1 MVGEV
6 IFKIKLN
13 MKKYFFILIL
23 LFSLTRVSAS
33 GLIVETMDEQVQ
45 SMVMTVLRLRVV
57 NNTDSTYYR
66 ANVNY
71 LLKRNQFEH
80 IVVDPYDLGGAR
92 LTIDTIDAN
101 TIVVSFEIDSIVPG
115 IFPYAAGIC
124 VGIHDE
130 NWTPRIKGDDPS
142 YIASTTFIQNNS
154 VQASFLEAGLPDAF
168 ALSIPSGATLYLSEG
183 DSVPLAWQSVPGAL
197 RYALFVFN
205 SDSNLIYQKD
215 AYRTAERV
223 LLDTGAYF
231 WKVRAERPNE
241 EYSMEDVSAINST
254 RLNVRR
260 FSPELATEWKSKGI
274 KSVSGRKD
282 TPMLEVVWGEY
293 ADLREWDKPHLNHEY
308 INEVQGYSC
317 WAIGIKN
324 LNAYYGGTLTLDEII
339 WHVMTSEGRGNIN
352 TFATF
357 TAAALTPSKYFYG
370 LQYALDSNEAYQRIE
385 HKRDYLTYDKVKELI
400 DEDKIL
406 YINVKRPQNLGGLG
420 HVMLVD
426 GYGKIGNDSFIEL
439 VNIDNYG
446 NIANMGTDSLLK
458 ILDSYT
464 IIDRPPYVRNM
475 SPDLGVFQYDSA
487 VDSVVIKWTDSD
499 GDGMVDFDEKYRF
512 MTNPN
517 LADSDTDG
525 VNDKDEIYAYTI
537 LEKVDYNLET
547 VNPNT
552 SNLKTAMVIKGI
564 ASEYMADVDGD
575 GIRAEL
581 DSDSDADG
589 LKDGVDP
596 DPYNGNIPAKDS
608 VFEKNALPKE
618 VVFYARER
626 LTVNDGCACE
636 NGNAESELRYLCS
649 YVSENTSSEYGTTMG
664 VNVSA
669 AIVYARNDVFVRSN
683 KNNTFLVNYY
693 GDGTLKTIRHDGR
706 YTIEKHYS
714 ETDWPWKL
722 NIELDPFET
731 GDSSLVVHNGDTIT
745 LNNGDRFAVIKVES
759 GGIMYLPVGNVYTE
773 NFQLDAGAKLKFSE
787 QVYETNL
794 YVKNKILWHG
804 NFAFDVKGSFSPE
817 NIAQNKRMLY
827 YGKERV
833 TIDSDWYGT
842 FIAPNATI
850 VLGQTSHKGI
860 YGQVYAKNIIVHQY
874 SDIHN
879 VPFNPTKPIVTA
891 YMVDFV
897 IKGGNE

>member
-1 MVGEV
+1 
-6 IFKIKLN
+6 
-13 MKKYFFILIL
+13 MKKYLFILAL
-23 LFSLTRVSAS
+23 LLSLTHVSAS
-33 GLIVETMDEQVQ
+33 GLVVETMDEQVQ

-57 NNTDSTYYR
+57 NNTDSVYYR

-80 IVVDPYDLGGAR
+80 IVVDPYDLGGAK
-92 LTIDTIDAN
+92 LTLDTVDAN
-101 TIVVSFEIDSIVPG
+101 TIAVSFEIDSIVPG
-115 IFPYAAGIC
+115 IFPYAAGLC

-130 NWTPRIKGDDPS
+130 NWATRIKGDDPS

-154 VQASFLEAGLPDAF
+154 VQASFLETGLPDAF

-183 DSVPLAWQSVPGAL
+183 DSVPFAWQGVPGAL
-197 RYALFVFN
+197 RYTLSVFN
-205 SDSNLIYQKD
+205 SDSALVYQKET
-215 AYRTAERV
+215 YRTAEQA
-223 LLDTGAYF
+223 LLDTGVYL

-260 FSPELATEWKSKGI
+260 FSPELATEWKSMGVN
-274 KSVSGRKD
+274 SVSGRKD
-282 TPMLEVVWGEY
+282 TPMLEVIWGEY
-293 ADLREWDKPHLNHEY
+293 ADLREWDRPHLDHHY

-324 LNAYYGGTLTLDEII
+324 LNAYYGGTLSLDEII
-339 WHVMTSEGRGNIN
+339 WYVKKDYLLDTIN
-352 TFATF
+352 TFRTF
-357 TAAALTPSKYFYG
+357 TSASGDGNMSQKG
-370 LQYALDSNEAYQRIE
+370 LKYALDSNETYQYIWQGE
-385 HKRDYLTYDKVKELI
+385 EPLTYDKVKEII
-400 DEDKIL
+400 DNDKLL
-406 YINVKRPQNLGGLG
+406 YIQIGLPQNLGGLG

-458 ILDSYT
+458 ILDTYT

-475 SPDLGVFQYDSA
+475 SPDLGVSQYDSA

-608 VFEKNALPKE
+608 AFEKNALPKE

-731 GDSSLVVHNGDTIT
+731 SDSSLVVHNGDTVA
-745 LNNGDRFAVIKVES
+745 LNDGDRFAVIKVES

-817 NIAQNKRMLY
+817 NIAKNKRMLY

-879 VPFNPTKPIVTA
+879 VPFKPTKPIVTA

>member
-1 MVGEV
+1 
-6 IFKIKLN
+6 
-13 MKKYFFILIL
+13 MKKYLYILVL
-23 LFSLTRVSAS
+23 LCSLTRVSAS

-80 IVVDPYDLGGAR
+80 IVVDPYDLGGAK
-92 LTIDTIDAN
+92 LTLDTVDAN
-101 TIVVSFEIDSIVPG
+101 TIAVSFEIDSIVPG
-115 IFPYAAGIC
+115 IFPYAAGLC

-130 NWTPRIKGDDPS
+130 NWATRIKGDDPS
-142 YIASTTFIQNNS
+142 YIASANFIQNNN
-154 VQASFLEAGLPDAF
+154 VQASFLDTGLPDAF

-197 RYALFVFN
+197 KYTLSVFN
-205 SDSNLIYQKD
+205 SDSNLVYQKET
-215 AYRTAERV
+215 YRTAERV
-223 LLDTGAYF
+223 LLDTGAYL
-231 WKVRAERPNE
+231 WKVQSRRPNE
-241 EYSMEDVSAINST
+241 ENVMTGASAINAT

-260 FSPELATEWKSKGI
+260 FSPELASEWKSMGV

-282 TPMLEVVWGEY
+282 TPMLEVIWGEH
-293 ADLREWDKPHLNHEY
+293 ADLREWDRPHLNHDY
-308 INEVQGYSC
+308 VNEVQGYSC

-339 WHVMTSEGRGNIN
+339 WYVKKDQYDAIN
-352 TFATF
+352 AFWTFGDAGGD
-357 TAAALTPSKYFYG
+357 AIESQKG
-370 LQYALDSNEAYQRIE
+370 LKYALDSNETYQYISNSKE
-385 HKRDYLTYDKVKELI
+385 PLTYGEIKEIIDDDKL
-400 DEDKIL
+400 L
-406 YINVKRPQNLGGLG
+406 YIKIVWPISLGSVG
-420 HVMLVD
+420 HFLLID
-426 GYGKIGNDSFIEL
+426 GYGKKGDDTFVEL

-458 ILDSYT
+458 MLQDYI

-475 SPDLGVFQYDSA
+475 SSDLGVFQYDRT

-499 GDGMVDFDEKYRF
+499 EDGMVDFDEKYRF
-512 MTNPN
+512 GTNPYYP
-517 LADSDTDG
+517 DSDSDG
-525 VNDKDEIYAYTI
+525 VFDKDEINSYII
-537 LEKVDYNLET
+537 LEKVAYNLEM
-547 VNPNT
+547 VN
-552 SNLKTAMVIKGI
+552 SDSQNLKTAMVIKGI

-581 DSDSDADG
+581 DPDSDDDG
-589 LKDGVDP
+589 LNDGVDSN
-596 DPYNGNIPAKDS
+596 PYNRSIPLKDS
-608 VFEKNALPKE
+608 VMEKNMLPKD
-618 VVFYARER
+618 VVFYAREH
-626 LTVNDGCACE
+626 LTINDG
-636 NGNAESELRYLCS
+636 SECTDKYSGKMLLCS
-649 YVSENTSSEYGTTMG
+649 YVSENTDLEYGVTVG

-669 AIVYARNDVFVRSN
+669 AIVYAKNNVVVRSN

-693 GDGTLKTIRHDGR
+693 GDSTLKTIRQDGR
-706 YTIEKHYS
+706 FTIEKYYDKA
-714 ETDWPWKL
+714 DWPWNL
-722 NIELDPFET
+722 NIELEPFET
-731 GDSSLVVHNGDTIT
+731 GDSILVVHNGDTIT

-804 NFAFDVKGSFSPE
+804 DFAFDVKGSFSPE
-817 NIAQNKRMLY
+817 NIAKNKRMLY

-850 VLGQTSHKGI
+850 VLGQTSHKEI
-860 YGQVYAKNIIVHQY
+860 YGQVYARNIITHQY

-879 VPFNPTKPIVTA
+879 VPFNPVKPIVTT
-891 YMVDFV
+891 YMVDFL

>member
-1 MVGEV
+1 
-6 IFKIKLN
+6 

-66 ANVNY
+66 AKVNY

-80 IVVDPYDLGGAR
+80 IVVDPYDLGGAK
-92 LTIDTIDAN
+92 LTLDTVDAN
-101 TIVVSFEIDSIVPG
+101 TIAVSFEIDSIVPG

-154 VQASFLEAGLPDAF
+154 VQASFLETGLPDAF

-183 DSVPLAWQSVPGAL
+183 DSVPFAWQGVPGAL
-197 RYALFVFN
+197 RYTLSVFN
-205 SDSNLIYQKD
+205 SDSALVYQKET
-215 AYRTAERV
+215 YRTAEQA
-223 LLDTGAYF
+223 LLDTGVYL

-260 FSPELATEWKSKGI
+260 FSPELATEWRSKGV

-282 TPMLEVVWGEY
+282 TPMLEVIWGEY
-293 ADLREWDKPHLNHEY
+293 ADLREWDRPHLNHEY

-339 WHVMTSEGRGNIN
+339 WHVMTSEGRGNVN

-357 TAAALTPSKYFYG
+357 TAAALTSSKYFYG
-370 LQYALDSNEAYQRIE
+370 LQYALDSNEVYQRIE
-385 HKRDYLTYDKVKELI
+385 HKRDYLTYDKVKEFI

-406 YINVKRPQNLGGLG
+406 YISVIRPPNLGGGG
-420 HVMLVD
+420 HVMLID
-426 GYGKIGNDSFIEL
+426 GYGKIGNSTFFEL

-458 ILDSYT
+458 MLDTYT
-464 IIDRPPYVRNM
+464 IIDRPPNVRNM

-525 VNDKDEIYAYTI
+525 VKDKDEIYSYTI

-547 VNPNT
+547 VNLNT

-581 DSDSDADG
+581 DPDSDDDG
-589 LKDGVDP
+589 LKDGEDP
-596 DPYNGNIPAKDS
+596 DPYNRNIPLKDS
-608 VFEKNALPKE
+608 VLEKNTLPKE

-626 LTVNDGCACE
+626 LTVNDGCTCE
-636 NGNAESELRYLCS
+636 NVDAKSELGYLCG
-649 YVSENTSSEYGTTMG
+649 YVSENLSSEYGASMG
-664 VNVSA
+664 VNASA
-669 AIVYARNDVFVRSN
+669 AIVYAKNNVVVRSN
-683 KNNTFLVNYY
+683 KNNTFLLNYY
-693 GDGTLKTIRHDGR
+693 GDSTLKTVRQDGR
-706 YTIEKHYS
+706 FTIEKYYD
-714 ETDWPWKL
+714 EADWPWRL
-722 NIELDPFET
+722 NIELEPFEI
-731 GDSSLVVHNGDTIT
+731 GDSNLVIHNGETIF
-745 LNNGDRFAVIKVES
+745 LNGGERFASIKIES
-759 GGIMYLPVGNVYTE
+759 GGVLYLPTGNIYVGNL
-773 NFQLDAGAKLKFSE
+773 QLDAGGVIKYSQQTL
-787 QVYETNL
+787 ETNL
-794 YVKNKILWHG
+794 HVKNKILWHG
-804 NFAFDVKGSFSPE
+804 DIALDVHQHF
-817 NIAQNKRMLY
+817 NRTVVAANKRMFY
-827 YGKERV
+827 HGVSR
-833 TIDSDWYGT
+833 TIIDSDWYGT
-842 FIAPNATI
+842 LIAPSATV
-850 VLGQTSHKGI
+850 VLGQTSHKVI
-860 YGQVYAKNIIVHQY
+860 CGQVYAKNIITHQY
-874 SDIHN
+874 SKIYN
-879 VPFNPTKPIVTA
+879 VPFNPTRPVVTA
-891 YMVDFV
+891 YTLDFL